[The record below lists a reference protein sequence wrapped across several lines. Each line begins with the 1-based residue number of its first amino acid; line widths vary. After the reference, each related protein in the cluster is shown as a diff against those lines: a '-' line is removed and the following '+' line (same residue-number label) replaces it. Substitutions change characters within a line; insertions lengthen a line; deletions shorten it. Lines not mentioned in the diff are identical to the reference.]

1 MFYCMYFVLSWKPFF
16 LCTSAFLVAGCR
28 KRAFCI
34 GCESVWSLHEGSL
47 LNRTE
52 NKKNKKRH
60 LCVLSAHAHHNVT
73 VQRTRNTHLGE
84 GGALSL
90 APFLNRPPHVRVA
103 MAAFDRRF
111 AFLVAE
117 RIGGGRTERRGAAQL
132 AHGTDARRLSF
143 SIRSDRLFPQCI
155 CVGGHKIV
163 LIIVAHTSKR

>member
-1 MFYCMYFVLSWKPFF
+1 MSLALRVFIEHI
-16 LCTSAFLVAGCR
+16 R
-28 KRAFCI
+28 KQ
-34 GCESVWSLHEGSL
+34 
-47 LNRTE
+47 
-52 NKKNKKRH
+52 KKSKKRH
-60 LCVLSAHAHHNVT
+60 LCVLSAHAHHNVA

-117 RIGGGRTERRGAAQL
+117 RIGRGRTERRGAAPL

-163 LIIVAHTSKR
+163 LIIVAHTSKVVARDRAGRQGRDESPRGN